1 MMATS
6 VGLAGMQNGIAN
18 MNAHAQ
24 RIAQY
29 GTENGPQDLG
39 SVAEDMVGLQ
49 QSELQVKASAQVV
62 KSADEVIGTLLDV
75 RA

>member
-6 VGLAGMQNGIAN
+6 VGLAGMQNGIDN
-18 MNAHAQ
+18 MNSHAQ

-62 KSADEVIGTLLDV
+62 KSVNEVIGTLLDV

>member
-6 VGLAGMQNGIAN
+6 IGLTGMQTGISN
-18 MNAHAQ
+18 MNAAAQ

-29 GTENGPQDLG
+29 GTEDGPQDLG
-39 SVAEDMVGLQ
+39 SVAEDMVSLT

-62 KSADEVIGTLLDV
+62 KAADEVLGTLLDV